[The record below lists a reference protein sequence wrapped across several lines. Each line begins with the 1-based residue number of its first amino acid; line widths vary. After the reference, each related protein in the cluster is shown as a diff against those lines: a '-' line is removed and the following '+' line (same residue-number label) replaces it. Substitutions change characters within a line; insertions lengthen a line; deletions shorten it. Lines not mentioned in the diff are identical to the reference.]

1 MASHEHS
8 EDELITLLPAH
19 IRADREAVAEI
30 KKAWAFA
37 EKAHD
42 GQLRRSGEPYTE
54 HLFQTAKTLCTFGM
68 GTPTIIAG
76 ILHDT
81 LEDTDTSEADLTKA
95 FGTEVTFLVA
105 SLTKL
110 KRAKL
115 DGAHYFAEN
124 LRRLL
129 LAAAQDVRILIIKL
143 CDRLHNMQTL
153 SHMSPEIRKRV
164 SLETLNVYVPVA
176 ERLGMHNIKRELE
189 DLAFFFID
197 PESFEEAS
205 LLFAKRKAEREDAII
220 EATATL
226 QLELALRT
234 DASFRIEQRDK
245 GMYSF
250 YQKLERK
257 NGELS
262 KINDVITLQVIVP
275 ESDDCYTMLGKIH
288 GIWRPIQGKFKDYIA
303 FPKPN
308 GFQCLRTAVDAES
321 FGILEI
327 QIYSTE
333 MYERAKYGFAVLLA
347 RNECGDDSL
356 NKAG

>member
-1 MASHEHS
+1 
-8 EDELITLLPAH
+8 
-19 IRADREAVAEI
+19 
-30 KKAWAFA
+30 
-37 EKAHD
+37 
-42 GQLRRSGEPYTE
+42 
-54 HLFQTAKTLCTFGM
+54 
-68 GTPTIIAG
+68 
-76 ILHDT
+76 
-81 LEDTDTSEADLTKA
+81 
-95 FGTEVTFLVA
+95 
-105 SLTKL
+105 
-110 KRAKL
+110 
-115 DGAHYFAEN
+115 
-124 LRRLL
+124 
-129 LAAAQDVRILIIKL
+129 
-143 CDRLHNMQTL
+143 
-153 SHMSPEIRKRV
+153 
-164 SLETLNVYVPVA
+164 
-176 ERLGMHNIKRELE
+176 
-189 DLAFFFID
+189 
-197 PESFEEAS
+197 
-205 LLFAKRKAEREDAII
+205 
-220 EATATL
+220 
-226 QLELALRT
+226 
-234 DASFRIEQRDK
+234 
-245 GMYSF
+245 MYSF